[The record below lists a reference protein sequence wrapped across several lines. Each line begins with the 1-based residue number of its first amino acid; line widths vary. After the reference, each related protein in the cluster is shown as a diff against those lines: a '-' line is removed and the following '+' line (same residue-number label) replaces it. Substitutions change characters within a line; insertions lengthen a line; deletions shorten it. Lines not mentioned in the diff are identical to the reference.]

1 MAVLLVTEWEDA
13 GEWRERLAAIDPAI
27 ELRVW
32 PDIGAAADIVLMAAD
47 MLPEGVFAGLPNLKC
62 VQFLGHGAA
71 HVIDHAE
78 RPAHVA
84 VARLTDPGIIR
95 SVTEHALAL
104 LLSQRRFLA
113 VYDAQQRER
122 LWRHYASGDPSQTC
136 VAVLGLGSIGTRI
149 AEALVGLEYRTVG
162 WALGPHRIA
171 GVECRHGADAL
182 DVVLG
187 DADYVISVLPGTKAT
202 AGLLGVRALAA
213 MKRGAY
219 FINVGRGLTVDEDA
233 LIAALDRDALSGV
246 ALDVFQTEPLAAG
259 SPLWDHPKARVT
271 PHAAGGRAAASIE
284 SIAENHR
291 RAAAGEPLI
300 NIADPDKGY

>member
-1 MAVLLVTEWEDA
+1 MAILLVTEYEDP
-13 GEWRERLAAIDPAI
+13 GEWRKRLDAIDPAI

-32 PDIGAAADIVLMAAD
+32 PEIGTAADIVLIAAD

-71 HVIDHAE
+71 HVIDHAD

-104 LLSQRRFLA
+104 LMSHRRFLA
-113 VYDAQQRER
+113 VYDVQQGDR
-122 LWRHYASGDPSQTC
+122 LWRHYASGDPTRTC

-149 AEALVGLEYRTVG
+149 AEALAALEYRVVA
-162 WALGPHRIA
+162 WAQSSHRIA

-182 DVVLG
+182 DGVLG
-187 DADYVISVLPGTKAT
+187 DADYVISILPGTQAT
-202 AGLLGVRALAA
+202 VGLLGARAFAA

-233 LIAALDRDALSGV
+233 LIAALDEGALSGA
-246 ALDVFQTEPLAAG
+246 ALDVFQTEPLAAD
-259 SPLWDHPKARVT
+259 SPLWGHPKVRVT

-300 NIADPDKGY
+300 NIADPEKGY

>member
-1 MAVLLVTEWEDA
+1 MAILLVTEYEDPGA
-13 GEWRERLAAIDPAI
+13 WRELLAALDPALAFRLLP
-27 ELRVW
+27 E
-32 PDIGAAADIVLMAAD
+32 IGAAADIVLIAAD
-47 MLPEGVFAGLPNLKC
+47 ILPEGVFAGLPNLKC

-71 HVIDHAE
+71 HVIDHPD

-104 LLSQRRFLA
+104 LMSQRRFLA
-113 VYDAQQRER
+113 VYDAQQRDR
-122 LWRHYASGDPSQTC
+122 LWRHYASGDPTQAC

-149 AEALVGLEYRTVG
+149 AEALAGLEYRVVG

-171 GVECRHGADAL
+171 GVDCRQGADAL
-182 DVVLG
+182 EGVLG
-187 DADYVISVLPGTKAT
+187 DADYVVSVLPGTKLT
-202 AGLLGVRALAA
+202 TGLLGADAFAA

-233 LIAALDRDALSGV
+233 LVAALDADALSGA

-259 SPLWDHPKARVT
+259 SPLWDHPKVRVT

-300 NIADPDKGY
+300 NIADPEKGY

>member
-13 GEWRERLAAIDPAI
+13 GEWRARLAAIDTAI

-32 PDIGAAADIVLMAAD
+32 PDIGAAEDIVLIAAD

-71 HVIDHAE
+71 HVIDHPE

-84 VARLTDPGIIR
+84 VARLVDPGIIN

-104 LLSQRRFLA
+104 LLSQRRFLS
-113 VYDAQQRER
+113 VYDAQQRDR
-122 LWRHYASGDPSQTC
+122 LWRHYASGDPSRIC

-149 AEALVGLEYRTVG
+149 GEALSGLEYQVVG

-171 GVECRHGADAL
+171 GVDCRQGADAL
-182 DVVLG
+182 AGVLG
-187 DADYVISVLPGTKAT
+187 DADYVISILPGTKT
-202 AGLLGVRALAA
+202 TEGLLGVRAFAA

-233 LIAALDRDALSGV
+233 LIAALDEDALSGA
-246 ALDVFQTEPLAAG
+246 ALDVFQTEPLVAE
-259 SPLWDHPKARVT
+259 SPLWDHPKVRIT

-291 RAAAGEPLI
+291 RAMAGEPLI
-300 NIADPDKGY
+300 NIADPEKGY